1 MRVISRAGKRP
12 EITVTMTENE
22 SDIKSEGDRNFHDD
36 NSSCTNSESAKDS
49 NNDSSRDSD
58 RD

>member
-1 MRVISRAGKRP
+1 
-12 EITVTMTENE
+12 MTENE